1 MLRPPLLPVLALL
14 AAPAAHA
21 TQPTAAPAPT
31 AHAAPAAKAS
41 PSAASAAPTPAAPAA
56 KASPSAASA
65 APTPAAPA
73 AHAAPATRASSAA
86 LSPEAERWWSH
97 VRFLASDA
105 LKGRDTGSEGYQK
118 AATYVSEQLA
128 ALGVKPVSGDSYLQ
142 EMDLVSRRLVEERS
156 RLALIRNGKEVP
168 LVLGTDAILSARTGE
183 TGTVEAPL
191 VFVGYGLS
199 IPEAGHDDFA
209 GLDLQGKVAVILYGG
224 PSNISGP
231 LRAHYAS
238 SAERVKALK
247 KAGAVGVVVLQ
258 NPKHLEVPWSRAAGA
273 RKMPSMQFADAS
285 LNEGQGMKVSV
296 TFNAARTEPL
306 FAGSPYTFKEIL
318 ALADADKPLPHFEL
332 PTRIKTHA
340 EFVDAPLESANV
352 VGVLPG
358 SDPALA
364 KEYVVLSAHLDHVGV
379 GEPVKGDRIY
389 NGAMDNATGVA
400 AVLEVARALQ
410 AAKPKRSVL
419 FALVTG
425 EEKGLLGSKY
435 LTARPPVPTTSMV
448 ANFNLDMFLP
458 LFPLTRLMAL
468 GQEESSLG
476 MALQQVAAARGV
488 TLMPDPEP
496 NQMRFIRSDQ
506 YSFILKGVPALAFKF
521 GFDKDTPE
529 EKRFKAWYT
538 ERYHAPSDDLSQ
550 PMDKEGAAS
559 FVQILAD
566 LARSV
571 ADAPEP
577 PRWNADSFFRR
588 FDTSGRRGGTAA
600 TTP

>member
-14 AAPAAHA
+14 AAPAS
-21 TQPTAAPAPT
+21 
-31 AHAAPAAKAS
+31 APAAEL
-41 PSAASAAPTPAAPAA
+41 APTPKAAP
-56 KASPSAASA
+56 
-65 APTPAAPA
+65 
-73 AHAAPATRASSAA
+73 A
-86 LSPEAERWWSH
+86 LSPEAERWWGH
-97 VRFLASDA
+97 VRFLASDS
-105 LKGRDTGSEGYQK
+105 LQGRDTGSEGYRK
-118 AATYVSEQLA
+118 AAAYVAEQLA

-142 EMDLVSRRLVEERS
+142 EMDLVSRRLVEERC
-156 RLALIRNGKEVP
+156 RLALVRNGKEVP
-168 LVLGTDAILSARTGE
+168 LVLGKDAILSSRTGE
-183 TGTVEAPL
+183 TGTVDAPL

-209 GLDLQGKVAVILYGG
+209 GLDLQGKVAVFLYGG
-224 PSNISGP
+224 PATVSGP
-231 LRAHYAS
+231 LRAHHAS

-258 NPKHLEVPWSRAAGA
+258 NPKHLEVPWSRVAGA

-285 LNEGQGMKVSV
+285 LNEDRGMKLGV
-296 TFNAARTEPL
+296 TFNAARTEQL
-306 FAGSPYTFKEIL
+306 FTGSPHTFKEIL

-332 PTRIKTHA
+332 PARLKARA
-340 EFVDAPLESANV
+340 EFAEAPLKSANV

-435 LTARPPVPTTSMV
+435 LAARPPVPTASMV
-448 ANFNLDMFLP
+448 ADFNLDMFLP
-458 LFPLTRLMAL
+458 LFPLTRLMGL

-476 MALQQVAAARGV
+476 PTLQQVVAAHDV
-488 TLMPDPEP
+488 TLVPDPDP
-496 NQMRFIRSDQ
+496 QQMRFIRSDQ

-521 GFDKDTPE
+521 GFAPGTPE
-529 EKRFKAWYT
+529 EQRFKAWYT
-538 ERYHAPSDDLSQ
+538 ERYHAPSDDLAQ
-550 PMDKEGAAS
+550 PLDKEGAAK
-559 FVQILAD
+559 FVRLLAE
-566 LARSV
+566 LARTV
-571 ADAPEP
+571 ADAPERP
-577 PRWNADSFFRR
+577 KWNTDSFFRR
-588 FDTSGRRGGTAA
+588 FDTRDTRGGTVAE
-600 TTP
+600 P